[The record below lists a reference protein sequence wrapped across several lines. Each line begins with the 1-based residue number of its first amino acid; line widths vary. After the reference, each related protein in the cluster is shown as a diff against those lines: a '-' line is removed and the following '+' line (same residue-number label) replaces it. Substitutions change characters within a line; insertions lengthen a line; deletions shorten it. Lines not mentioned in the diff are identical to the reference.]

1 MPRFCCS
8 RTTHLSPVALFT
20 TDPLSVASIDAAS
33 ASRSYHR
40 KATGQATATG
50 RERNVSSSSAGPTS
64 MDSSSNARVYLPNVC
79 RSNRSIGFY
88 VSAYAP
94 PRAADTIQDAGRSR
108 RTPNGSTDNSP
119 AIGQRQDGFSYLVDF
134 TCDCWL
140 ENPSPPQLDVLRAA
154 AAVVPDSQGCFS
166 RTRRRWQKPNLYRA
180 ACVSR

>member
-1 MPRFCCS
+1 MRTSMPRFCCS

-40 KATGQATATG
+40 KATGQSTATG
-50 RERNVSSSSAGPTS
+50 RERNVSSSSAGPTA

-94 PRAADTIQDAGRSR
+94 RGR
-108 RTPNGSTDNSP
+108 RTPYRTPDTLDGRLIGPQITPQPSGS
-119 AIGQRQDGFSYLVDF
+119 GRMDF
-134 TCDCWL
+134 LIWL
-140 ENPSPPQLDVLRAA
+140 ILLATV
-154 AAVVPDSQGCFS
+154 G
-166 RTRRRWQKPNLYRA
+166 
-180 ACVSR
+180 